1 MQVDLTDCLSSTHSF
16 PSQSLPE
23 KYRMCLIQMKT
34 IWAISSAESN
44 FFSAGCFFFFFFFQK
59 HISLHWRWNDSI
71 SCFWGQHHILFM
83 WKAHLPLKNLRIGWF
98 FQLDV
103 PWVAPLLGMNAN
115 VLDIFLC
122 IFAVLRVP
130 SIVYYVSAFLLSV
143 WHPKQQ
149 HWLSECLEGC

>member
-1 MQVDLTDCLSSTHSF
+1 MQVDLTDCLSSIHSF

-23 KYRMCLIQMKT
+23 KYRVCLIQMKT
-34 IWAISSAESN
+34 TWAVSSTESN
-44 FFSAGCFFFFFFFQK
+44 CSSLLFFFSYLSPLEVKWQYF
-59 HISLHWRWNDSI
+59 
-71 SCFWGQHHILFM
+71 LFLRTTPYFIYV
-83 WKAHLPLKNLRIGWF
+83 KGTSSSEKSKNRLIF